1 MRKLCVF
8 YIRNNDQVCI
18 LMQTRVS
25 TQPTAPSCY
34 IGYWSISYKKASTR
48 AMLPQPIWLTTVP
61 KL

>member
-1 MRKLCVF
+1 
-8 YIRNNDQVCI
+8 
-18 LMQTRVS
+18 MQTRVS

-48 AMLPQPIWLTTVP
+48 AMLPRPIWLTTVP